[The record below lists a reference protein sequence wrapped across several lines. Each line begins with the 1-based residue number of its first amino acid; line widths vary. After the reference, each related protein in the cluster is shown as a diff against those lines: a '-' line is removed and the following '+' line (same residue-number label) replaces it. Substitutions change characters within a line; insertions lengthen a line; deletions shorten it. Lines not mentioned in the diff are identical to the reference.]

1 MQNHTTK
8 ILWVDDEIELLKP
21 HILFLENKG
30 YEVTTAT
37 NGIDAVDLVESNSYD
52 IIFLDEQMP
61 GLSGLDTL
69 AKIKKINTI
78 TPVVMI
84 TKSEEETI
92 MDEAIGAKMS
102 DYLIKPVNPKQILLA
117 IKKNVDRKD
126 LITKQTNSAYQSDFM
141 KIGGEINDSMNY
153 DDWQNVYRKLVYW
166 ELELSHSG
174 DKNMDEILQMQKRD
188 ANKSFARF
196 IRQNYLSWMRP
207 DSPERP
213 LLSPDLFK
221 KRIFPILDEKKKV
234 FVLVI
239 DNLRYDQWIAIR
251 PILNDYYSVVSD
263 EIYTSILPTATMYAR
278 NSIFAGLMP
287 LEIKK
292 MYPQY
297 WLDDDNKEDGKNN
310 FEENLLLLQMERFR
324 RKEKLYFEKISNLK
338 QDRKP
343 VDNFNKMLNA
353 DLSVMVLNVVDM
365 ISHAR
370 TEMDMIK
377 ELVGNE
383 AAYRSITESWF
394 KHSNIIEL
402 LGKLRDNNFELVLT
416 TDHGTIKVANPQKV
430 VGERTTNSNLRYKL
444 GRNLGYKAKDFFEIK
459 HPEEAL
465 LPNPNVSTAYIFA
478 ENKDFIVYPNE
489 FNYYAN
495 FYRDTFQHGGVSL
508 EEMLIPLIRLHP
520 R

>member
-30 YEVTTAT
+30 YEVSTAT
-37 NGIDAVDLVESNSYD
+37 NGSDAVDLVRDNSFD
-52 IIFLDEQMP
+52 LIFLDEQMP

-69 AKIKKINTI
+69 AQIKKINTI

-92 MDEAIGAKMS
+92 MDEAIGAKMA
-102 DYLIKPVNPKQILLA
+102 DYLIKPVSPKQILLS

-141 KIGGEINDSMNY
+141 KLGCEINDSMSY
-153 DDWQNVYRKLVYW
+153 TDWQNVYKKLVYW

-174 DKNMDEILQMQKRD
+174 DKNMDEILQSQKRD
-188 ANKSFARF
+188 ANKAFARF
-196 IRQNYLSWMRP
+196 IRQNYLSWMKSD
-207 DSPERP
+207 DSERP
-213 LLSPDLFK
+213 LLSPSLFK
-221 KRIFPILDEKKKV
+221 KKVFPVLDEKKKV
-234 FVLVI
+234 FVLVL

-263 EIYTSILPTATMYAR
+263 DIYTSILPTATMYAR
-278 NSIFAGLMP
+278 NSLFAGLMP
-287 LEIKK
+287 LDIKK
-292 MYPQY
+292 MYPKY
-297 WLDDDNKEDGKNN
+297 WMDDDNEEDGKNN
-310 FEENLLLLQMERFR
+310 FEEDLLLLQMGRFR

-338 QDRKP
+338 QNRKP
-343 VDNFNKMLNA
+343 TDNLNKILNA
-353 DLSVMVLNVVDM
+353 DLAVMVLNVVDM

-377 ELVGNE
+377 ELVGSE

-394 KHSNIIEL
+394 RHSNVIEL
-402 LGKLRDNNFELVLT
+402 IEKLRDNNFELILT
-416 TDHGTIKVANPQKV
+416 TDHGTIKVANALKV
-430 VGERTTNSNLRYKL
+430 VGERTTNTNLRYKL

-459 HPEEAL
+459 RPEDAF
-465 LPNPNVSTAYIFA
+465 LPTPNVSTTYIFA
-478 ENKDFIVYPNE
+478 ENKDYIVYPNE

-508 EEMLIPLIRLHP
+508 EEMLIPVIRLHP